1 MPPKG
6 KAQLRAGPNYRPP
19 PSAKPNPKLLPA
31 RTGEIHAVVVDGRAA
46 LDGDLDAAA
55 HTRPHENLHRARLY
69 RWTVLREDR
78 APRRPRVKPL
88 SQNARKLD
96 LRKTIFLLPNV
107 ITLSSVFCGF
117 DSIRISAT
125 AQADDDY
132 YRASLLLVF
141 ALFFDTLDGR
151 VARLTKTQSAFGL
164 QIDSLSD
171 AICFGVAPAILVF
184 KWSLWQ
190 RPLLGLLSSYLFAA
204 AGAVRLARFNVLSMG
219 DKGAP
224 TKPGKY
230 IVGLPVPGAA
240 GILISLVLANHT
252 MGDGLRLYGPKYV
265 WAMMA
270 LTIFLSVLM
279 VSTIKF
285 RSFKDV
291 RLNARTF
298 ALVAFA
304 VGSSAIVSLQTRP
317 AFVLVWLL
325 TCYVVIGLV
334 ESALALS
341 NRARRHARRSLPP
354 V

>member
-1 MPPKG
+1 
-6 KAQLRAGPNYRPP
+6 
-19 PSAKPNPKLLPA
+19 LP
-31 RTGEIHAVVVDGRAA
+31 T
-46 LDGDLDAAA
+46 
-55 HTRPHENLHRARLY
+55 HR
-69 RWTVLREDR
+69 
-78 APRRPRVKPL
+78 
-88 SQNARKLD
+88 RKLD
-96 LRKTIFLLPNV
+96 LRKTLFLLPNI

-117 DSIRISAT
+117 DSIRISAG
-125 AQADDDY
+125 AQSDDDY

-164 QIDSLSD
+164 QIDSLADVIS
-171 AICFGVAPAILVF
+171 FGVAPAILVF

-190 RPLLGLLSSYLFAA
+190 RPFFGLVASYIFAA

-224 TKPGKY
+224 TKPSKY
-230 IVGLPVPGAA
+230 IIGLPVPGAA
-240 GILISLVLANHT
+240 GILISLVLANHA
-252 MGDGLRLYGPKYV
+252 MGDELRLYGPKYV
-265 WAMMA
+265 WAMIV
-270 LTIFLSVLM
+270 LTVFLSFLM

-291 RLNARTF
+291 RLSFRTF

-325 TCYVVIGLV
+325 SCYVLIGLI
-334 ESALALS
+334 ESVLALS
-341 NRARRHARRSLPP
+341 RRSRRHEPRRSLPP
-354 V
+354 AG

>member
-1 MPPKG
+1 VPD
-6 KAQLRAGPNYRPP
+6 LRARHGGERGVLFSSAHLYRP
-19 PSAKPNPKLLPA
+19 AVLGQDRGLLPKVAPLPPA
-31 RTGEIHAVVVDGRAA
+31 RV
-46 LDGDLDAAA
+46 
-55 HTRPHENLHRARLY
+55 
-69 RWTVLREDR
+69 
-78 APRRPRVKPL
+78 
-88 SQNARKLD
+88 RKLD
-96 LRKTIFLLPNV
+96 LRKTLFLLPNI

-117 DSIRISAT
+117 DSIRISGTAT
-125 AQADDDY
+125 GDDDY

-164 QIDSLSD
+164 QIDSLADVIS
-171 AICFGVAPAILVF
+171 FGVAPALLVY

-190 RPLLGLLSSYLFAA
+190 WPLVGLIAAYLFAA

-224 TKPGKY
+224 SKPGKY

-240 GILISLVLANHT
+240 GILISLVLANHA
-252 MGDGLRLYGPKYV
+252 MGELHLYGPKYV
-265 WAMMA
+265 AGMVV
-270 LTIFLSVLM
+270 LTIFLSFLM
-279 VSTIKF
+279 VSTIRF

-325 TCYVVIGLV
+325 SCYVIIGLA

-341 NRARRHARRSLPP
+341 RRAARRDANVRHPSSP
-354 V
+354 